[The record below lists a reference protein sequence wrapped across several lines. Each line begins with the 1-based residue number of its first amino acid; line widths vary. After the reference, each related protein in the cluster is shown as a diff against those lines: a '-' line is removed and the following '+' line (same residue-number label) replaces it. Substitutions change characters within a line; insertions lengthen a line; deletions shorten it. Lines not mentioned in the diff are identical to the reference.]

1 MPMTSTNLEE
11 RMYLRQVWSERLEE
25 WRIEIE
31 NALCDKLQIKAT
43 VRVRVKSVESL
54 VAKMRARDEDSV
66 ITDLLGM
73 RIVVPFLEDVEKAVG
88 YLRETQ
94 RVLELDRKAS
104 HLNIRE
110 FGYNSVHLLIRPE
123 GIEKLQ
129 LPDGCSAVVEVQVRT
144 TLQDAWAEVEHELI
158 YKNTHLPEESMRK
171 KMAALNAT
179 LTLSDIIFQE
189 IRDKQRE
196 LERRGHETFGGPSPE
211 LTNADVRQLNE
222 AAAPGPGLEELLRKA
237 LSAHNRHDYAA
248 AVTAY
253 TDALKL
259 ATEANLRAIL
269 FNHRGLALAMLGRNH
284 EALRDYGSS
293 LQLDPNN
300 GRTLTNRGM
309 LLRRLGYLDEAI
321 ADFER
326 SVAVKKGVDVAGNL
340 FLMAQTYQEKRLT
353 SKALE
358 KLRETLEIDP
368 SRTEAKELL
377 RQLLTQS

>member
-1 MPMTSTNLEE
+1 MSNTNLEE
-11 RMYLRQVWSERLEE
+11 RMSQRQRWTEKLEE
-25 WRIEIE
+25 WRVAIE

-43 VRVRVKSVESL
+43 VRVRVKSIESL
-54 VAKMRARDEDSV
+54 VAKMRGRAEGTL

-73 RIVVPFLEDVEKAVG
+73 RIVVPFLSDVEKAVD

-94 RVLELDRKAS
+94 RVMELDRKANS
-104 HLNIRE
+104 LSSRE
-110 FGYNSVHLLIRPE
+110 FGYNSVHLLLSPE
-123 GIEKLQ
+123 GIDELD
-129 LPDGCSAVVEVQVRT
+129 LPEGCSHVVEVQVRT

-158 YKNTHLPEESMRK
+158 YKNTHLPGDSMRK
-171 KMAALNAT
+171 KMAAINAT

-189 IRDKQRE
+189 IRDQQKE
-196 LERRGHETFGGPSPE
+196 LERQGHATFGGPNPE
-211 LTNADVRQLNE
+211 QEHADETQFRQ
-222 AAAPGPGLEELLRKA
+222 AASTAMGLELLLRKA
-237 LSAHNRHDYAA
+237 LTAHNKREYDVAA
-248 AVTAY
+248 EHY
-253 TDALKL
+253 TEALKL
-259 ATEANLRAIL
+259 ATEANMRAIL

-293 LQLDPNN
+293 LQLDPNS
-300 GRTLTNRGM
+300 GKALTNRGI
-309 LLRRLGYLDEAI
+309 LLRRLGYLEEAI

-377 RQLLTQS
+377 RQLLTQN

>member
-1 MPMTSTNLEE
+1 MSNTNLEE
-11 RMYLRQVWSERLEE
+11 RMSQRQRWTEKLEE
-25 WRIEIE
+25 WRVAIE

-54 VAKMRARDEDSV
+54 VAKMRGRAEGTL

-73 RIVVPFLEDVEKAVG
+73 RIVVPFLSDVEKAVD

-94 RVLELDRKAS
+94 RVMELDRKANNLS
-104 HLNIRE
+104 SRE
-110 FGYNSVHLLIRPE
+110 FGYNSVHLLLRPE
-123 GIEKLQ
+123 GVDELD
-129 LPDGCSAVVEVQVRT
+129 LPEGCSRVVEVQVRT

-158 YKNTHLPEESMRK
+158 YKNTHLPGDSMRK
-171 KMAALNAT
+171 KMAAINAT

-189 IRDKQRE
+189 IRDQPKE
-196 LERRGHETFGGPSPE
+196 LERQGHATFGGPNPE
-211 LTNADVRQLNE
+211 QEHADETQFRQ
-222 AAAPGPGLEELLRKA
+222 AASTAMGLELLLRKA
-237 LSAHNRHDYAA
+237 LTAHNKREYDVAA
-248 AVTAY
+248 EHY
-253 TDALKL
+253 TEALKL
-259 ATEANLRAIL
+259 ATEANMRSVL

-293 LQLDPNN
+293 LQLDPNS
-300 GRTLTNRGM
+300 GKALTNRGI
-309 LLRRLGYLDEAI
+309 LLRRLGYLEEAI